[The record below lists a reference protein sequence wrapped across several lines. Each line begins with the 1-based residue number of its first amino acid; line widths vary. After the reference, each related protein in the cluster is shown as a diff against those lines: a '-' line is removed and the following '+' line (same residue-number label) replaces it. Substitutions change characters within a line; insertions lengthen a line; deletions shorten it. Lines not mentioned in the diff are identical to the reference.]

1 MMRMKMK
8 MMMGEETNQAEA
20 GEVEGGIGTDE
31 VNNSC
36 EIK

>member
-1 MMRMKMK
+1 MMG
-8 MMMGEETNQAEA
+8 MGEETNQAGA
-20 GEVEGGIGTDE
+20 REVEGGIGADE